1 MYPHQPLPWHAMSQT
16 TKIRYKI
23 QSTEHEN
30 QNTKLGHLS
39 TPARGTLTVESISV
53 TSATCLFVVDNGHWT
68 MLTILAVF
76 FAFNFIYV
84 NE

>member
-1 MYPHQPLPWHAMSQT
+1 MYPHQPLPWHAMSQK
-16 TKIRYKI
+16 TKIQRYKI

-30 QNTKLGHLS
+30 QNTKLGRLS

-68 MLTILAVF
+68 MLKF